1 VLAALLGYLLFMPG
15 ADRQSEAPTTE
26 SAAEVPDASATE
38 PKRADNPPATTV
50 EVASKLV
57 SSRPLKTTDLM
68 VQTVAGKLV
77 IRPAEDDARKRVL
90 LVNDAVIPDLRDDA
104 IVLTHRAVFSDH
116 EVITGF
122 TQCAGSVAPCGRQQ
136 PFWLVLRE
144 GRPPDLRRVPDL
156 WVGAAGGGISATNNG
171 VAIDLGRWNG
181 ELRSAQLTQ
190 AGNIVVKRT
199 ADTIRPLSRADC
211 AIVAQALEG
220 CAASRDCRSFA
231 KSAQRIPAGQWSQLT
246 RIYHE
251 STGLDVAIFRNLC
264 VRSCELGLTP
274 SFGLIRANACS
285 GAKPRQWR
293 ADDPAAGLRR

>member
-1 VLAALLGYLLFMPG
+1 MRSSRGSRSVRAAL
-15 ADRQSEAPTTE
+15 R
-26 SAAEVPDASATE
+26 
-38 PKRADNPPATTV
+38 
-50 EVASKLV
+50 LV
-57 SSRPLKTTDLM
+57 VGSSRSGSWCVRAAHRTCDEC
-68 VQTVAGKLV
+68 QTFG
-77 IRPAEDDARKRVL
+77 
-90 LVNDAVIPDLRDDA
+90 
-104 IVLTHRAVFSDH
+104 
-116 EVITGF
+116 
-122 TQCAGSVAPCGRQQ
+122 
-136 PFWLVLRE
+136 
-144 GRPPDLRRVPDL
+144 
-156 WVGAAGGGISATNNG
+156 NNG

-274 SFGLIRANACS
+274 SFGLMGHDACS
-285 GAKPRQWR
+285 GARPRQCG